1 MLLPVLLFGIIH
13 IVNQIR
19 ENQMKDKLYVYI
31 GRFQIPHFGH
41 ESVMSHAIENGD
53 EVLILIGSANSERS
67 KKNPFSF
74 SERKEMV
81 EKITDRLKVEK
92 RKEISVSIISLND
105 FDTDAAW
112 VEAVKNSVPD
122 NKQVY
127 ITGCKKSGDESTFY
141 LDLFPEWKEDFIT
154 EVNVEGIDVISSTKI
169 RDLFFSEKEIP
180 EVISETT
187 KDFLKNFRNDNY
199 KNFSELKAS

>member
-1 MLLPVLLFGIIH
+1 
-13 IVNQIR
+13 
-19 ENQMKDKLYVYI
+19 MKNKLYVYI

-41 ESVMSHAIENGD
+41 ESVMSHAIEKGD
-53 EVLILIGSANSERS
+53 EVLILIGSANSVRS

-81 EKITDRLKVEK
+81 EKITERLKVEK
-92 RKEISVSIISLND
+92 GKDILVSVMPLND
-105 FDTDAAW
+105 FDTDEAW
-112 VEAVKNSVPD
+112 VEAVKKSVPH
-122 NKQVY
+122 NKEVY

-169 RDLFFSEKEIP
+169 REFFFSEKEIP
-180 EVISETT
+180 SVVSETT
-187 KDFLKNFRNDNY
+187 KQFLNAFRNNS
-199 KNFSELKAS
+199 NEIFSELKAS